1 MRDIASTR
9 REAALA
15 LSPED
20 VATGITL
27 LDALIAKAS
36 RKAKQLNGYFALGLF
51 VTTLLLP
58 VGLGFGF
65 AGLVTEGTGGF
76 LTAISMACIVLWATG
91 TAGLWWSWTAIQT
104 NSSMGRFGK
113 IPDLEL
119 PLPLQDL
126 IGLYASGARELRTD
140 AGSVV
145 PATMFASQWAILL
158 FSEDRAE
165 RQLVRSPK
173 GVKEVR
179 PVLVLPDVAASSSA
193 TEKDDSDG
201 EREAYS
207 GYRAVRDGEPPLR
220 NHNPEMAWLV
230 AGTLKQFK
238 AGLDELLED
247 VSPRLTEAY
256 RIIFTEG
263 RSHLRKDGTRGAQT
277 GAIKAIVSE
286 LVRSGENRPGT
297 SEATIK
303 KLLAGRKGTKDIR
316 GYFSSRYG

>member
-1 MRDIASTR
+1 MRDMASTR

-27 LDALIAKAS
+27 LEALIAKAS
-36 RKAKQLNGYFALGLF
+36 RKAKQLNRCFASGLF
-51 VTTLLLP
+51 VTTLMLP
-58 VGLGFGF
+58 LGLGFGF
-65 AGLVTEGTGGF
+65 TGLVTEGTGGF
-76 LTAISMACIVLWATG
+76 LTAISMACIGLWATG
-91 TAGLWWSWTAIQT
+91 TAALWWSWTAIQT

-119 PLPLQDL
+119 PSPVQNL

-158 FSEDRAE
+158 FSEDQAE

-179 PVLVLPDVAASSSA
+179 PVLVLPDVAASPSE
-193 TEKDDSDG
+193 TDKDDSDG

-220 NHNPEMAWLV
+220 NRNPEIAWLV
-230 AGTLKQFK
+230 AGSLKQFRK
-238 AGLDELLED
+238 GRDRFLDTLRPNQIDSFRLILDVARHELRQGVQQEKVIETIIERLEKMNLAIRGTRRTKIMELLHG
-247 VSPRLTEAY
+247 
-256 RIIFTEG
+256 I
-263 RSHLRKDGTRGAQT
+263 HCK
-277 GAIKAIVSE
+277 
-286 LVRSGENRPGT
+286 
-297 SEATIK
+297 
-303 KLLAGRKGTKDIR
+303 KDIR
-316 GYFSSRYG
+316 GFFPRQDG

>member
-1 MRDIASTR
+1 MASTR

-27 LDALIAKAS
+27 LEALIAKAS
-36 RKAKQLNGYFALGLF
+36 RKAKQLNKYFALGLF

-65 AGLVTEGTGGF
+65 AGLVTEGTWGL
-76 LTAISMACIVLWATG
+76 LTAISMACIGLWGTG
-91 TAGLWWSWTAIQT
+91 TAALWWSWTAIQT
-104 NSSMGRFGK
+104 NSRVGRFGK

-119 PLPLQDL
+119 PSPLQDL

-145 PATMFASQWAILL
+145 PAAMFASQWAILL
-158 FSEDRAE
+158 FSEDKAE
-165 RQLVRSPK
+165 RQLVRSPT

-179 PVLVLPDVAASSSA
+179 PVLVLPDVAASPSE
-193 TEKDDSDG
+193 TEDDASGG
-201 EREAYS
+201 ERETYS

-220 NHNPEMAWLV
+220 NHNPEIAWLV
-230 AGTLKQFK
+230 AGTSKQFK

-247 VSPRLTEAY
+247 VSPRLIEAY

-263 RSHLRKDGTRGAQT
+263 RSNLRKDGTRGAKAL
-277 GAIKAIVSE
+277 AIEAIVSE
-286 LVRSGENRPGT
+286 LVKSGENRPGT
-297 SEATIK
+297 SVSTIK
-303 KLLAGRKGTKDIR
+303 KLLGGYMGEKDIR